1 MARSVQE
8 EVLEIVATVIEK
20 EKGDIPL
27 DAHLIQ
33 DVGADSMMALEIL
46 AALEK
51 KYRIAIPEERL
62 KDMTTVNKIIQ
73 MVMTAKKRA
82 NRRKIPKEESMEK

>member
-20 EKGDIPL
+20 DKGEIPL

-51 KYRIAIPEERL
+51 KYRIAVPEEKL
-62 KDMTTVNKIIQ
+62 KEMTTVNKIVQ
-73 MVMTAKKRA
+73 MVLAAKKK
-82 NRRKIPKEESMEK
+82 NK

>member
-20 EKGDIPL
+20 DKGEIPL

-51 KYRIAIPEERL
+51 KYRIAVPEEKL
-62 KDMTTVNKIIQ
+62 KEMTTVNKIVQ
-73 MVMTAKKRA
+73 MVISAKKK
-82 NRRKIPKEESMEK
+82 NK

>member
-20 EKGDIPL
+20 DKVEIPL

-51 KYRIAIPEERL
+51 KYRIAIPEEKL
-62 KDMTTVNKIIQ
+62 KEMTTVNKIVQ
-73 MVMTAKKRA
+73 MVMAAK
-82 NRRKIPKEESMEK
+82 RKNK

>member
-1 MARSVQE
+1 MPKNVKD
-8 EVLEIVATVIEK
+8 EVLQVVSTVVEK
-20 EKGDIPL
+20 KPEEIPL

-51 KYRIAIPEERL
+51 KYKIVIPEEKL
-62 KDMTTVNKIIQ
+62 KDMTSVSKIIA
-73 MVMTAKKRA
+73 MVESAKKR
-82 NRRKIPKEESMEK
+82 

>member
-1 MARSVQE
+1 MADIKKD
-8 EVLEIVATVIEK
+8 VLEIVSMVIEK
-20 EKGDIPL
+20 KPAEIAL

-51 KYRIAIPEERL
+51 KYRIVIPEEKL
-62 KDMTTVNKIIQ
+62 KEMTTVNKIID
-73 MVMTAKKRA
+73 MVTTAKKR
-82 NRRKIPKEESMEK
+82 

>member
-20 EKGDIPL
+20 DKGEIPL

-51 KYRIAIPEERL
+51 KYHIVIPEDRL
-62 KDMTTVNKIIQ
+62 KDMTTVEKIIHL
-73 MVMTAKKRA
+73 VETAKKR
-82 NRRKIPKEESMEK
+82 E

>member
-1 MARSVQE
+1 MADIKN
-8 EVLEIVATVIEK
+8 EVLEIVATIIEK
-20 EKGDIPL
+20 NASEIPL

-51 KYRIAIPEERL
+51 KYRIVIPEEKL
-62 KDMTTVNKIIQ
+62 MELTSVNKIIN
-73 MVMTAKKRA
+73 MVQTAKKR
-82 NRRKIPKEESMEK
+82 